1 MALREV
7 VDIDT
12 MCEVHV
18 DKEVNHMN
26 LLVIMN
32 S

>member
-7 VDIDT
+7 VDINT

-18 DKEVNHMN
+18 DKEVDYML
-26 LLVIMN
+26 LLVIIN